1 MGCGGSKD
9 SGEGATTIESEM
21 KNVGIQKYDDVYIFL

>member
-9 SGEGATTIESEM
+9 SGEGDNTIESEM
-21 KNVGIQKYDDVYIFL
+21 KTIGIQKFDDVSF

>member
-9 SGEGATTIESEM
+9 SGEGATTIESDM
-21 KNVGIQKYDDVYIFL
+21 KPVKISKYDDV